1 MRYIALLPL
10 CLLGA
15 CTATAD
21 TSAARS
27 SAAERDRIELAEELR
42 GRVAG
47 QPQSCVQLR
56 NLRGNHS
63 AGDAIIFEGNGGLI
77 YVNRPA
83 GGCPDLNSGRA
94 LQTRAF
100 STQLCRG
107 DIATVY
113 DPVSNIFYGSCGLGD
128 FVPYRMASR

>member
-1 MRYIALLPL
+1 MKHFALPIL

-63 AGDAIIFEGNGGLI
+63 AGDAIIFEGQGDVI

-83 GGCPDLNSGRA
+83 GGCPDLGHGRA
-94 LQTRAF
+94 LQTRSF

-107 DIATVY
+107 EIATVF
-113 DPVSNIFYGSCGLGD
+113 DPVSGIQYGSCGLGD